1 MRAIYRAKIVIREFY
16 LGLLLPLSGILHI
29 LMIISELEPI
39 MNSCSNLYFLSTI
52 ACRLSDCL
60 SEKELAVLSAD
71 LVVLSDMIANM
82 LARDELCKKQK
93 SSDL

>member
-1 MRAIYRAKIVIREFY
+1 
-16 LGLLLPLSGILHI
+16 
-29 LMIISELEPI
+29 

>member
-1 MRAIYRAKIVIREFY
+1 MR
-16 LGLLLPLSGILHI
+16 
-29 LMIISELEPI
+29 ISELEPI

-93 SSDL
+93 SSDLLLRCILQISFVNEAAIWSRE